1 MSCFLGFN
9 CCVVGAL
16 GKAVGCSGKWRMW
29 GKGKRSHKNAAALQ
43 FRFEHLTASIT
54 H

>member
-1 MSCFLGFN
+1 MSCFLGLN

-16 GKAVGCSGKWRMW
+16 GKAEGCGGNWRMW

-43 FRFEHLTASIT
+43 FRFEHLTA